1 MKYLPVRK
9 STFALLAIL
18 IPLLALFGYVAFRS
32 GPLAPIP
39 VTVATVE
46 SKRLSPALF
55 GIGNIE
61 ARYTYKIGP
70 TVVGR
75 LKRIDVDVGD
85 RVEAGQLLGEMDP
98 VDLDDRI
105 RAQEAAL
112 KRANAQFSEATERR
126 DFARQQ
132 ATRYEKLLKANA
144 ASQEVFA
151 VKQQEL
157 KIADAL
163 QTAAYEERARMR
175 AEVGALTAQRRN
187 LFLIAPADGLVA
199 ARNAEPGAT
208 VTAGSAVVELID
220 PHTLWINVRFD
231 QVHARGLATGL
242 SARITLRSQAGQTQ
256 DGRVLRVEPVAD
268 VVTEEMLVKVVF
280 NQLPEPLP
288 PIGELVEVTV
298 ELPGLSPEPV
308 IPNGAIKRTSG
319 KLGVWR
325 VANGDLR
332 FIPVSLGVSDLNG
345 MVVVRDGLTVGDQVV
360 LYSEKAL
367 SARSRIYI
375 VDKLPGVAP

>member
-9 STFALLAIL
+9 STLALLAIL
-18 IPLLALFGYVAFRS
+18 IPLLVLFGYVAFRS

-39 VTVATVE
+39 VTLAMVE

-70 TVVGR
+70 TVAGR
-75 LKRIDVDVGD
+75 LKHLDVDVGD
-85 RVEAGQLLGEMDP
+85 RVEAGRLLGEMDP

-112 KRANAQFSEATERR
+112 KRASAQLSEATERKN
-126 DFARQQ
+126 FAREQ
-132 ATRYEKLLKANA
+132 ASRYEKLLKARA
-144 ASQEVFA
+144 TSEEIFA
-151 VKQQEL
+151 TKQQEL
-157 KIADAL
+157 KITDAL
-163 QTAAYEERARMR
+163 QTAAYEDLARMR
-175 AEVGALTAQRRN
+175 AEIDALTAQRRN
-187 LFLIAPADGLVA
+187 LNLVAPADGLVA

-208 VTAGSAVVELID
+208 VTAGSAVLELID

-231 QVHARGLATGL
+231 QVHAQGLAAGL
-242 SARITLRSQAGQTQ
+242 PARITLRSQAGQTQ
-256 DGRVLRVEPVAD
+256 DGRILRVEPVAD
-268 VVTEEMLVKVVF
+268 VVTEEILAKVVF

-288 PIGELVEVTV
+288 PVGELAEVTV
-298 ELPGLSPEPV
+298 ELPGLPPEPV
-308 IPNGAIKRTSG
+308 IPNAAVKRING

-325 VANGDLR
+325 VENKDLI
-332 FIPVSLGVSDLNG
+332 FTPISLGHADLDG
-345 MVVVRDGLTVGDQVV
+345 RVTVREGLKAGDRIV

-367 SARSRIYI
+367 TVRSRIYI
-375 VDKLPGVAP
+375 VDKLPGAAP

>member
-1 MKYLPVRK
+1 MKYLPFQK
-9 STFALLAIL
+9 STLFLLAIL
-18 IPLLALFGYVAFRS
+18 IPLLALFAYVAFRS

-70 TVVGR
+70 TVAGR
-75 LKRIDVDVGD
+75 LNRLDVDVGD

-112 KRANAQFSEATERR
+112 KRTTAQLSEATERKN
-126 DFARQQ
+126 FAREQ
-132 ATRYEKLLKANA
+132 ASRYEKLLNA
-144 ASQEVFA
+144 RATSEEIFA
-151 VKQQEL
+151 TKQQEL

-163 QTAAYEERARMR
+163 QTAAYEDLARMR
-175 AEVGALTAQRRN
+175 AEMDALTAQRRN
-187 LFLIAPADGLVA
+187 LHLIAPADGLVV
-199 ARNAEPGAT
+199 ARLADPGTT
-208 VTAGSAVVELID
+208 VVAGQAVVELID

-231 QVHARGLATGL
+231 QVHARGLAADL
-242 SARITLRSQAGQTQ
+242 PARITLRSQAGQTQ
-256 DGRVLRVEPVAD
+256 DGRILRVEPVAD
-268 VVTEEMLVKVVF
+268 VVTEEMLAKVVF

-288 PIGELVEVTV
+288 PVGELAEVTV

-308 IPNGAIKRTSG
+308 IPNGAIKRING
-319 KLGVWR
+319 QLGVWQ

-332 FIPVSLGVSDLNG
+332 FISISPGVSDLNG
-345 MVVVRDGLTVGDQVV
+345 MVVVRDGLSVGDQVV